1 MGLLNDLK
9 NPKPPEGLVRV
20 KVLGVRT
27 AEETKVMATY
37 NSTIYCCL
45 LMYADGHRE
54 LTEVDGNG
62 MKRYLALIDA

>member
-9 NPKPPEGLVRV
+9 NPKPPEGLERV

-45 LMYADGHRE
+45 LIFADGHRE
-54 LTEVDGNG
+54 LIETNGNG
-62 MKRYLALIDA
+62 MKTYLPFIET